1 MATLDQPLPFPEDP
15 EMTYM
20 TVKIEEDIR
29 RPPGV
34 HSLRQWGSMTM
45 AEGKHKNKTF
55 KLASDWA
62 LSFQNFV
69 IKAWDQ
75 SQVGVNNVTVGAAPK
90 PVARPKKMEVKDCSP
105 EEEDELMFVEEEGNQ
120 IPVHPLGAKPKA
132 AAQAGK
138 RQMSMGSEENMNAE
152 VSPELVSQLRL
163 QIALLQD
170 QLARVTKNTKQ

>member
-1 MATLDQPLPFPEDP
+1 MATKQGYQAALDQPLPFPEDP

-62 LSFQNFV
+62 LSFQHFV

-75 SQVGVNNVTVGAAPK
+75 SRGQQCD
-90 PVARPKKMEVKDCSP
+90 RRSCSKSSGP
-105 EEEDELMFVEEEGNQ
+105 SEEDGGEGLESRGRGRVDLCGGGGQ
-120 IPVHPLGAKPKA
+120 PDSGPPFGGQTKGCRTGR
-132 AAQAGK
+132 QATDVDG
-138 RQMSMGSEENMNAE
+138 R
-152 VSPELVSQLRL
+152 R
-163 QIALLQD
+163 I
-170 QLARVTKNTKQ
+170 